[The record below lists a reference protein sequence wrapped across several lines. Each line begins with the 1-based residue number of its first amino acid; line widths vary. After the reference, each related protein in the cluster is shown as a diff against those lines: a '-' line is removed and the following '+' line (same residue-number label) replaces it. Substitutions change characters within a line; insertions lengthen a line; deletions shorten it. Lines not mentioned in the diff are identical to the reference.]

1 MNNLLGFF
9 IYDDSNIL
17 DHLRI
22 QYSFLFV
29 IFILKIYSRIIVLT
43 F

>member
-1 MNNLLGFF
+1 MNNLSGFF
-9 IYDDSNIL
+9 IYDDSNIF
-17 DHLRI
+17 DHLHI
-22 QYSFLFV
+22 QYSFLFA